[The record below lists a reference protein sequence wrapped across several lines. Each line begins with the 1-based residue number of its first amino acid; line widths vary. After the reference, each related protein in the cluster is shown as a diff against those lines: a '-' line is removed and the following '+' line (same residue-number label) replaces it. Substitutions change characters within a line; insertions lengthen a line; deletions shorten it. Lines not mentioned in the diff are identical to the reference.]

1 MMTMMMMTM
10 IMMMMVVLVMM
21 QTISSPSFSAKSIMQ
36 KVIKKKKRKNGG
48 LQVAQNS
55 CQPPFICLFI
65 FLLIYFG
72 KGKRRDSLQSSNDDN
87 CISIHIFHTISQGN
101 YWRVLYQSRALLV
114 DPNVLFSMNTLRRSL
129 MLVTFG
135 VLGLVK
141 YDQEVMGLRYESLIT
156 LKLPSSICKFSPL
169 AAAYFLVSQLQEFSV
184 RSRYTVTTSM

>member
-1 MMTMMMMTM
+1 
-10 IMMMMVVLVMM
+10 MMMMVVLVMI
-21 QTISSPSFSAKSIMQ
+21 QTISSPSFPAKSIIQ
-36 KVIKKKKRKNGG
+36 KVIGEKKRKNGS
-48 LQVAQNS
+48 LQATHHS
-55 CQPPFICLFI
+55 CQPPFVCLFI
-65 FLLIYFG
+65 LLLIYLG

-87 CISIHIFHTISQGN
+87 CISIHISII
-101 YWRVLYQSRALLV
+101 
-114 DPNVLFSMNTLRRSL
+114 LRRSL

-141 YDQEVMGLRYESLIT
+141 YDQEVMGFRYESLIT